1 MADDEFDEFSRQVE
15 VFFGDSFSGLMIEEL
30 SKQEISIQFRELSE
44 IRKCK
49 TKSFATR
56 QLTFHTNGPADE
68 NFLTMIRKIGL
79 HTFIDADKRE
89 LSEIVFAYK
98 ILPYLLPN
106 EEGLRRFREIIFIY
120 WLDDATY
127 FDARKTTKEFEDRE
141 MTNEIARKKFYDDN
155 DDDDEP
161 FV

>member
-1 MADDEFDEFSRQVE
+1 
-15 VFFGDSFSGLMIEEL
+15 
-30 SKQEISIQFRELSE
+30 
-44 IRKCK
+44 
-49 TKSFATR
+49 
-56 QLTFHTNGPADE
+56 
-68 NFLTMIRKIGL
+68 MIRKIGL

-141 MTNEIARKKFYDDN
+141 MTNENFRRAFY
-155 DDDDEP
+155 DDDEP
-161 FV
+161 APIEHDPIPPFVTSLLDTRKGSI